1 MLNDCRLA
9 VRRLINT
16 PAFTALAVLTLALAI
31 GANTAIFSIADAVL
45 FRPLPYSDPNHLY
58 ALMSLDP
65 KTGERLRS
73 VPYEYVQAIEE
84 RQPGIGDIG
93 LRSTTMM
100 TVHRGGDQFEWM
112 ETVALTP
119 EYLRVLGVRP
129 IRGRFFEASDSGQAG
144 SLAVITYETWQRRFG
159 SDETIIGRSM
169 LLGPEMHVIIGIL
182 PRDFMLPATA
192 LNFQYSQTGR
202 PEFFTQAVLPD
213 RATNSELPQV
223 VFDGLA
229 DEPLIRLQPGVTV
242 EQAQAK
248 IDAIV
253 AAVQRNRTDRVVL
266 VTPRAVLFPTGR
278 PIMAFVMVA
287 AALVLL
293 IGCAN
298 LANLFLAR
306 SRSRERDLG
315 ICSALGA
322 SRLRLVRPIIF
333 ETTFIG
339 IAAAAIGLVVTSA
352 SFDFLL
358 RQVPPIAYR
367 GASVRVDGRVAG
379 FAIALGIVS
388 GCLFAVAPAWW
399 SARVDVRTLLNRQRP
414 LSNWR
419 RMAFGHPM
427 VVVQVALTIVLVFG
441 AMVAARALVIVL
453 RLPLGFAPDNLIV
466 INAQPNPTKVTDV
479 RGFYLHAVEVLAS
492 RPDVLSASAGGSV
505 PTDGFSRSE
514 AVDVSSD
521 QRPVDA
527 IYVLPGYFET
537 VGINVVRG
545 RGLTAADVGGG
556 GAAVLSVSA
565 AKALFP
571 TRDAVGSTFKTKQG
585 RQLVVVGIVNDVARS
600 LTRQLAAPAYV
611 IPPPTLTRGMTLV
624 ARTRTRSAGA
634 LVDARRVIGGLV
646 TSAVTAVWWSD
657 TISASTPYRNPRF
670 QTLILTTFATLGIS
684 LTAFGIFAVVSFL
697 VAGRVHE
704 MGVRLAIGA
713 SPGSIVRLV
722 VRQALAPVG
731 AGLCVGLVATQWLKP
746 VAEAQLY
753 AVDVR
758 DTASLVIAGVAVLS
772 ATVFAAYLPAR
783 RASRT
788 DPAAVLRSE

>member
-1 MLNDCRLA
+1 MFNDCRIA

-16 PAFTALAVLTLALAI
+16 PAFTTLAVLTLALAI
-31 GANTAIFSIADAVL
+31 GTNTAIFSIADAVL
-45 FRPLPYSDPNHLY
+45 FRPLPYSDPDHLY
-58 ALMSLDP
+58 ALLSLDP

-73 VPYEYVQAIEE
+73 VPYEYVQAIEGRHPE
-84 RQPGIGDIG
+84 IGDIG
-93 LRSTTMM
+93 LRGTTMM
-100 TVHRGGDQFEWM
+100 TVHRGGDQPEWM

-119 EYLRVLGVRP
+119 EYLNVLGVSP
-129 IRGRFFEASDSGQAG
+129 VRGRFFQASDSGQAG
-144 SLAVITYETWQRRFG
+144 NLAVITYETWQRRFG
-159 SDETIIGRSM
+159 GDETIIGRSV
-169 LLGPEMHVIIGIL
+169 LLGAAMRVVIGIL

-202 PEFFTQAVLPD
+202 PEFFTQGVLPD
-213 RATNSELPQV
+213 RATNAELPQV

-229 DEPLIRLQPGVTV
+229 DEPLIRLRAGVPL
-242 EQAQAK
+242 EQAQTK
-248 IDAIV
+248 IDTIV
-253 AAVQRNRTDRVVL
+253 AAVQRDRTDRVLL

-287 AALVLL
+287 ATLVLL

-298 LANLFLAR
+298 LANLFFAC
-306 SRSRERDLG
+306 SRGRERDLG

-322 SRLRLVRPIIF
+322 SRLRLVRPIII
-333 ETTFIG
+333 ETTFIAV
-339 IAAAAIGLVVTSA
+339 AAAAIGLVVTAA

-367 GASVRVDGRVAG
+367 SASIRVDGRVAV
-379 FAIALGIVS
+379 FAIGLGLVS
-388 GCLFAVAPAWW
+388 GCLFAAAPAWW
-399 SARVDVRTLLNRQRP
+399 SARLDVRTLLNRRIP
-414 LSNWR
+414 LGNWR

-427 VVVQVALTIVLVFG
+427 IVVQVALTIVLVFG
-441 AMVAARALVIVL
+441 AMVAARALVNVL
-453 RLPLGFAPDNLIV
+453 RVPLGFTPDNLIV
-466 INAQPNPTKVTDV
+466 VNAQPNPAKVTDV
-479 RGFYLHAVEVLAS
+479 RGFYLNAVEVLAS
-492 RPDVLSASAGGSV
+492 RPDVLRAGAGGSV

-514 AVDVSSD
+514 AVDVSGE

-537 VGINVVRG
+537 VGINVLRG
-545 RGLTAADVGGG
+545 RGLTAADVADG

-571 TRDAVGSTFKTKQG
+571 TRDPMGSTFKTRQG
-585 RQLVVVGIVNDVARS
+585 RRFVVVGIVNDVARS

-611 IPPPTLTRGMTLV
+611 IPPPTMTRGMTLV
-624 ARTRTRSAGA
+624 ARTRARSAGA

-670 QTLILTTFATLGIS
+670 QTLILTTFATLGIA
-684 LTAFGIFAVVSFL
+684 LTALGIFALVSFQ
-697 VAGRVHE
+697 VAARMRE

-722 VRQALAPVG
+722 VRQAAAPVV
-731 AGLCVGLVATQWLKP
+731 AGLCIGLVATQWLKP
-746 VAEAQLY
+746 IAEAQLY

-758 DTASLVIAGVAVLS
+758 DAPSLVIAGVAVLS
-772 ATVFAAYLPAR
+772 ATLLAAYLPAR